1 MLLAWRPSDD
11 ASAIASCASKLIA
24 LTSQIVFT
32 MNSAPKTMA
41 GIQKTKI
48 PFQAKG
54 PDLKNGKMIAGVN
67 MIATQML
74 KYAIHLG
81 KSGVGRGSER
91 IAKANAKYCAM
102 NGGHGITRMIQLISL
117 SHSVASGD
125 RSGRN
130 AVTANSS
137 AGSRNVTQPNAPAA
151 S

>member
-1 MLLAWRPSDD
+1 ISRSVRVVVSLQSHPLLGTRHQASWWAGGFAMLLAWRPSDD
-11 ASAIASCASKLIA
+11 ASAIASCASKVVP
-24 LTSQIVFT
+24 LTGPIVFT

-102 NGGHGITRMIQLISL
+102 NGGHGITRMIQL
-117 SHSVASGD
+117 
-125 RSGRN
+125 
-130 AVTANSS
+130 
-137 AGSRNVTQPNAPAA
+137 
-151 S
+151 